1 MESSRFSRGARALR
15 PVLAATLLAL
25 AGVAIARYVAGV
37 GGRAPGTPVVVAFGD
52 SLTEGGGFV
61 SRPWPA
67 VLAERLRR
75 HPGGSRIDVVNAGI
89 SGNRLLRDDAGPSGL
104 RRFRRDALDKAG
116 VRWVIVLEGIND
128 LGYAGSADPG
138 APPVTADELVA
149 GFRQLIA
156 QARAAGV
163 KIYGGTLLPFEG
175 AASGYFAP
183 DKERVRQAVNAWM
196 RTSGELDAVIDFD
209 AAVRD
214 PERPGRLRPAYD
226 TGDHLHLNAA
236 GQRAMGEAV
245 DLRLLADSGEGSA
258 RG

>member
-1 MESSRFSRGARALR
+1 MQSSTFRRIARALR
-15 PVLAATLLAL
+15 PALVAALLAL

-37 GGRAPGTPVVVAFGD
+37 GGRTDGTPVVVAFGD

-67 VLAERLRR
+67 VLAERLARQ
-75 HPGGSRIDVVNAGI
+75 PGGSHVSVVNAGI
-89 SGNRLLRDDAGPSGL
+89 SGNRLLRDEAGPSGL
-104 RRFRRDALDKAG
+104 RRFRRDALGKAR

-128 LGYAGSADPG
+128 LGFAGSADPG
-138 APPVTADELVA
+138 APQVTADELIA

-156 QARAAGV
+156 QARAAEV

-175 AASGYFAP
+175 AASGYFSP

-214 PERPGRLRPAYD
+214 PARPSRLRPAYD
-226 TGDHLHLNAA
+226 DGDHLHLNEA

-245 DLRLLADSGEGSA
+245 DLRLFEDGDQRSA